1 MAVESLVN
9 PVGLERGPT
18 GAQRSQEV
26 VLLCVC
32 MGGAPELFGAA
43 VMTD

>member
-32 MGGAPELFGAA
+32 MGEPQSYLEQQ
-43 VMTD
+43 